1 MPRTTP
7 FAKSVRERALSAAR
21 IGFAAT
27 VVLAVILGFW
37 GLESYSHSA
46 SYALGRSFWDI
57 AYYDLQLFV
66 LGAAPLDNPGPFPWP
81 LQVARF
87 LAPAATIYALFEAG
101 RAVFASEW
109 QRLSQRRRTGHTI
122 VVGETPI
129 ADAMVDG
136 LRRNGLVLRATAGD
150 AESLRDTGIAG
161 ARFVYACADDRDD
174 SSVNVLVAAT
184 ARQQARTKKAGDLYV
199 YAHVSDPAYAL
210 ALRARHLSQ
219 PVTGADFF
227 NIDEL
232 AARELVRQEAGSFR
246 DGEPL
251 VVVVGLGPFGQA
263 IVVELARMWQVS
275 ARADEKL
282 VVVLVDRDAEAV
294 GRDLQRRW
302 VAVAETCELRPV
314 ADLSAVFR
322 TPAMPTPH
330 RVILCH
336 EAEEEAVRAALT
348 MPALWQGGERSV
360 VVRLDRL
367 SGLADVLGGGDGSL
381 LDDVEGRLQPVCVGK
396 FVVGADAGKAERIH
410 EDIYERLAQLIHHNY
425 LRHELKKGNAMG
437 SAPAMVPWED
447 LAEDYKQANRAQ
459 ARDIGNKLTDAGCT
473 VAPRTGAGVELDDDP
488 LLETLAE
495 QEHERWRAE
504 RTAQGWTW
512 GEQRDDE
519 AKHHPSLVPWE
530 RLPEEEKDK
539 DRAVICE
546 IGEVLAHCGLEIV
559 RLTPV
564 R

>member
-1 MPRTTP
+1 M
-7 FAKSVRERALSAAR
+7 
-21 IGFAAT
+21 
-27 VVLAVILGFW
+27 VLAVILGFW
-37 GLESYSHSA
+37 GLESYSHTA
-46 SYALGRSFWDI
+46 SYDLGRSFWDI

-109 QRLSQRRRTGHTI
+109 RRLRQRRVTGHTI

-129 ADAMVDG
+129 ADAMENG

-150 AESLRDTGIAG
+150 AESLRDAGIAG

-184 ARQQARTKKAGDLYV
+184 ARQQARTKKAGDLNV
-199 YAHVSDPAYAL
+199 YAHVSDPTYAL

-246 DGEPL
+246 GGEPL

-282 VVVLVDRDAEAV
+282 VVFLVDRDAEAV
-294 GRDLQRRW
+294 AKDLRRRW

-314 ADLSAVFR
+314 AGLASVFD
-322 TPAMPTPH
+322 TPAVPAPH
-330 RVILCH
+330 RVYLCH

-348 MPALWQGGERSV
+348 MPGLWRGGERSV

-367 SGLADVLGGGDGSL
+367 SGLAGVLGGDAGSL
-381 LDDVEGRLQPVCVGK
+381 LDDVEGRLQPVCVGE
-396 FVVGADAGKAERIH
+396 FVVGADAGRAERIH

-425 LRHELKKGNAMG
+425 LQHELKKGNAMG

-447 LAEDYKQANRAQ
+447 LAEDYRQANRAQ
-459 ARDIGNKLTDAGCT
+459 ARDIGNKLAAAGCT
-473 VAPRTGAGVELDDDP
+473 VAPRTGTGVELGDDP
-488 LLETLAE
+488 LFETLAE
-495 QEHERWRAE
+495 REHERWMAE

-512 GEQRDDE
+512 DEQRDDE

-539 DRAVICE
+539 DRAVIRE
-546 IGEVLAHCGLEIV
+546 MGEVLAHCGLEIV
-559 RLTPV
+559 RLSPL